1 MFKLFTEKL
10 KKAWAETAP
19 PSSSAPAVKPNPFAE
34 IVGRLNLR
42 NAGVLRRNLFR
53 MLYRRQRCV
62 ALDCSQVRFMDGS
75 ALAVLLEF
83 ATACK
88 DSGVNL
94 RLLDPSPQM
103 CNAFSMYCMQ
113 DVLVSLSDF
122 NELENGRPADRAGR
136 RLRRQY
142 PPAGAGPGGRG
153 NPSQHPHRGPALPRR
168 RLECGMGA
176 SAHVVTGEGTRATI
190 YSHWPVAIRYRTQA
204 A

>member
-1 MFKLFTEKL
+1 MFKRFTEKL
-10 KKAWAETAP
+10 KKAWAATAP
-19 PSSSAPAVKPNPFAE
+19 PRSSAPAVKPNPFAE

-122 NELENGRPADRAGR
+122 NELEMDGLLIVLEEDFADSI
-136 RLRRQY
+136 RL
-142 PPAGAGPGGRG
+142 PVLVLEEEEI
-153 NPSQHPHRGPALPRR
+153 PHSIRIEALP
-168 RLECGMGA
+168 
-176 SAHVVTGEGTRATI
+176 
-190 YSHWPVAIRYRTQA
+190 YRDA